1 HVEIAIYSRIE
12 TFATE
17 VGDRDTAQ
25 LARRIR
31 REEER
36 MAKYL
41 AAELPRLVKEL
52 VKADVPADQRRKPAR
67 ATRKPA
73 SATRKAASATR
84 KPASTTRKA
93 TTAAAARK
101 PARTKPASSRT
112 GSSRAKA

>member
-73 SATRKAASATR
+73 S
-84 KPASTTRKA
+84 TTRKA

-112 GSSRAKA
+112 GSSRAKAAA